1 MALRTQ
7 DRALRSRLR
16 ILEAATSLF
25 ATRGFDATSVRDV
38 ADESEL
44 SVGLVCR
51 YFPTREHL
59 ALAIFDRLADEL
71 AQVAVELPKGSVA
84 ERFKTLMH
92 ARFAQLEAHRRTLT
106 ALMGKALDPQSPL
119 YALGDATEG
128 TRARVHG
135 AFAVLVG
142 CAEDAPINHDDRA
155 RLSQLL
161 YSAHLGLVL
170 AVLAQPTDARARQ
183 LLDTICQ
190 LLGWAKPALP
200 MLRKFVGKGLE
211 GVLLDRPR
219 LPAGAAQ
226 KSKEILERLFRDN
239 RVLPGVERGLTI
251 ASEALHTPMVE
262 SFVRAKEPI
271 ELVLPAFPAKAPNP
285 RKVLGALPD
294 LAEQRALERLSELLD
309 SIEEVWPAGARLTIC
324 SDGHVFADAVGVSDA
339 DVDRYRDMLLEFIDD
354 PRISWF
360 DLATALGEQSPSAQ
374 RAHLMKLHAPTEES
388 LRERAKNS
396 ASFAAQVDGIHRFLF
411 EDEVVRRPEQTRS
424 QSKKLTR
431 EKAWDVVRRSEAW
444 GSLVAS
450 VFPRALRL
458 SIHPQPDPSVK
469 IGVNLLGVADPWL
482 TPWHASAVIDRHGT
496 KLMHRA
502 DAEALGAKLVLDG
515 TRPSHL
521 ELP

>member
-1 MALRTQ
+1 MTLLTQ

-38 ADESEL
+38 ADEAEL

-59 ALAIFDRLADEL
+59 ALAIFERLADEL
-71 AQVAVELPKGSVA
+71 ARIAVELPKGTVA
-84 ERFKTLMH
+84 ERFALLMD
-92 ARFAQLEAHRRTLT
+92 ARLEQCEAHRRTLT

-119 YALGDATEG
+119 YALGPATEG
-128 TRARVHG
+128 TRAKVHG
-135 AFAVLVG
+135 AFAVLVA
-142 CAEDAPINHDDRA
+142 CSEDPPFNDDDRA
-155 RLSQLL
+155 RLAQLL

-170 AVLAQPTDARARQ
+170 AALAQPTTAMARQ
-183 LLDTICQ
+183 FVEQ
-190 LLGWAKPALP
+190 LCRILKWARPSLP
-200 MLRKFVGKGLE
+200 VLRKLVGKGFE
-211 GVLLDRPR
+211 GLLLDRPR
-219 LPAGAAQ
+219 RPASEARA
-226 KSKEILERLFRDN
+226 SHEILEVLFRDN
-239 RVLPGVERGLTI
+239 RVLPGVPRGLTD

-262 SFVRAKEPI
+262 AFVRAKAPI

-309 SIEEVWPAGARLTIC
+309 AIQEVWPPGARLTIC

-339 DVDRYRDMLLEFIDD
+339 DVDAYRAMLLRFIED

-360 DLATALGEQSPSAQ
+360 DLSTALGDQSPSAM
-374 RAHLMKLHAPTEES
+374 RAHLMERHAPTETS
-388 LRERAKNS
+388 LRERARTS
-396 ASFAAQVDGIHRFLF
+396 PSFSAQVDGIHRFLF

-431 EKAWDVVRRSEAW
+431 ERAWEVVRRSEAW
-444 GSLVAS
+444 GALVAS

-458 SIHPQPDPSVK
+458 SIHPQPDPSLK

-482 TPWHASAVIDRHGT
+482 TPWHASAVIDRYGT
-496 KLMHRA
+496 RLMHRA

-521 ELP
+521 ELA